1 MVLWTGTSN
10 YSYSEN
16 VFRPTVAVGG
26 HIRFY
31 GEKRSGYKLYICC
44 GDGWRTISNPEWNGN
59 TADNNMSLWH
69 NDAANGDYL
78 DLKITEEIAATINSY
93 GFKYQAWNLTLT
105 SIKYIAP

>member
-1 MVLWTGTSN
+1 
-10 YSYSEN
+10 
-16 VFRPTVAVGG
+16 
-26 HIRFY
+26 
-31 GEKRSGYKLYICC
+31 
-44 GDGWRTISNPEWNGN
+44 
-59 TADNNMSLWH
+59 MSLWH